1 MRKAKSGNIVNISSL
16 AGRRGVSPLGGYSS
30 TKFAMVGMTEALRV
44 ELFNTGIKV
53 SLAMPGV
60 IDTPMAR
67 NALKHDTLKGV
78 SAMMAMP
85 ARWVTWAV
93 WPRPRS
99 ASPKWM
105 SLPARPSQK
114 NSRRYSPASP
124 THC

>member
-1 MRKAKSGNIVNISSL
+1 MNISSL
-16 AGRRGVSPLGGYSS
+16 AVRRGVSPLGGYSS
-30 TKFAMVGMTEALRV
+30 TKFALVGMTEALRV

-53 SLAMPGV
+53 SLVMPGV

-93 WPRPRS
+93 L
-99 ASPKWM
+99 AAAAFGLTEVDV
-105 SLPARPSQK
+105 LPAPRWQRS
-114 NSRRYSPASP
+114 SRRCSPASP
-124 THC
+124 TRY